1 MQLYKHTCNENQ
13 FHLILQCKCAEICI
27 QIDSWS
33 GGCPPS
39 PTAGR
44 GDLNA
49 KKTSTVSFTLSQ
61 TRVVEGDNEQR
72 FSRSGLAGKGWG
84 WTIPQSK
91 ENKTKMLTVWG
102 LSPSN
107 LLK

>member
-49 KKTSTVSFTLSQ
+49 KKDFNGLIHTFTN
-61 TRVVEGDNEQR
+61 TRC
-72 FSRSGLAGKGWG
+72 
-84 WTIPQSK
+84 
-91 ENKTKMLTVWG
+91 
-102 LSPSN
+102 
-107 LLK
+107 